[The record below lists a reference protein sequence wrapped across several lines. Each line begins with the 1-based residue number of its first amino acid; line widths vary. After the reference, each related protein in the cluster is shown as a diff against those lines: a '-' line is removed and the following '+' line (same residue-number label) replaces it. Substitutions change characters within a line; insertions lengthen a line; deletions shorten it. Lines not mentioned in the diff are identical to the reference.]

1 MLFNLNELAAAAAL
15 VNTASTAAL
24 PGGWGPWSKHTPIEP
39 PLPKQDYYIS
49 YGPRPYFI
57 VQNMTDGPLKQKLE
71 SCENGPFSITGW
83 SIGHRGGATLQIPEE
98 TVQSQEAGA
107 RMGAGVLECDVSFT
121 GDRGLV
127 CRHDIC
133 DLHRTTDI
141 LVRPDLAAK
150 CTTPF
155 TPANDTADAV
165 ALCCTS
171 DITLAEFETLCSRMD
186 GANTSAVTPADYIS
200 GGIPPWRTELYVCV
214 LYPALLALLTSL
226 EHVRNCSYP
235 RKLHRSC

>member
-1 MLFNLNELAAAAAL
+1 
-15 VNTASTAAL
+15 
-24 PGGWGPWSKHTPIEP
+24 
-39 PLPKQDYYIS
+39 
-49 YGPRPYFI
+49 
-57 VQNMTDGPLKQKLE
+57 MTDSPLKSKLE
-71 SCENGPFSITGW
+71 SCENGPFSITAW
-83 SIGHRGGATLQIPEE
+83 SIGHRGGRTLMIPEE
-98 TVQSQEAGA
+98 TTQSTNAGA

-121 GDRGLV
+121 ADRGLV

-141 LVRPDLAAK
+141 LVRPGLAEK

-155 TPANDTADAV
+155 TPANDTADAS

-171 DITLAEFETLCSRMD
+171 DIITTAESQTLCSKMD

-214 LYPALLALLTSL
+214 LPVSCLAI
-226 EHVRNCSYP
+226 N
-235 RKLHRSC
+235 